1 MYVKGENM
9 CREASVLTVNRQV
22 FKVKISIVLYKL

>member
-9 CREASVLTVNRQV
+9 CREASVLIFNKQV
-22 FKVKISIVLYKL
+22 FKVKITIVLYKL